1 MPNLSELFALALE
14 ARTHAYCRYSK
25 FTVGAAIETTDG
37 RIFTGSNVENSSYGL
52 TVCAERVAIF
62 TAVHAG
68 ATGIA
73 AIAVTGPDGVF
84 CTPCGACRQ
93 VIREFSTADVP
104 LRYALVDGTADTTV
118 GELLPLS
125 FDADALAAMRGL
137 GR

>member
-1 MPNLSELFALALE
+1 MSNLAELFTRALE
-14 ARTHAYCRYSK
+14 ARTHAYARYSH

-37 RIFTGSNVENSSYGL
+37 RIFTGANIENSSYGL

-68 ATGIA
+68 ATGVA
-73 AIAVTGPDGVF
+73 AIAVTGPDGVL

-93 VIREFSTADVP
+93 VIREFSAPDVP
-104 LRYALVDGTADTTV
+104 LRYALADGTADTTV

-125 FDADALAAMRGL
+125 FGADALAAMRGL
-137 GR
+137 G

>member
-1 MPNLSELFALALE
+1 MPNLAELFARALE
-14 ARTHAYCRYSK
+14 ARSHAYCRYSK

-93 VIREFSTADVP
+93 VISEFAARDVP
-104 LRYALVDGTADTTV
+104 VRYALEAGTADTTV
-118 GELLPLS
+118 AGLLPLS
-125 FDADALAAMRGL
+125 FGADALAAMRGI
-137 GR
+137 G